1 MSVVEILGI
10 MLLVTLTRIY
20 WLMESAMATSGAISA
35 LTLAIV
41 RVEDLMASW
50 LLVLS
55 CHIVSRRVLLSGFRL
70 CALRQAPLLSLRVW
84 FLSLLLT
91 LHVVVM
97 TLVVSPV
104 LQIAVAFWPV
114 LFSPMP
120 QWLGPVFL
128 FLLLMLALLFRMQ
141 VCIPQVRPS
150 CLHVILWSPVAQYDI
165 VRVSVAVL
173 RLKVVGVLLLLQV
186 DCQVWHLFNHLVRPS

>member
-97 TLVVSPV
+97 TLVVSP
-104 LQIAVAFWPV
+104 
-114 LFSPMP
+114 
-120 QWLGPVFL
+120 
-128 FLLLMLALLFRMQ
+128 
-141 VCIPQVRPS
+141 PS
-150 CLHVILWSPVAQYDI
+150 L
-165 VRVSVAVL
+165 
-173 RLKVVGVLLLLQV
+173 
-186 DCQVWHLFNHLVRPS
+186 